1 MANDTKQYA
10 KWIDLPD
17 GQGGTERKWLKDE
30 EAREMIRQLTP
41 ASVESSPTAGSD
53 NLVTSGGVYAAL
65 QGKQDTISDLAA
77 IRSGAAAGATA
88 LQQHQ
93 DISGKSDVGHTHTKS
108 DITDFN
114 DGDYAAASHNH
125 TKSQITDF
133 AHTHTKSDITDY
145 DNPEAAFV
153 GETLVFYSGAA
164 FSGETLVLG

>member
-30 EAREMIRQLTP
+30 EARQMIQQLNP
-41 ASVESSPTAGSD
+41 ASVESAPTENSD

-88 LQQHQ
+88 IQQHQ

-108 DITDFN
+108 DV
-114 DGDYAAASHNH
+114 
-125 TKSQITDF
+125 TDF

-164 FSGETLVLG
+164 FSDETLVLG